1 MARVKPD
8 LAFVELQKASANA
21 HASIGQDPFEDGF
34 ISSEEPVQELE
45 SSLRANWRQLMDCHA
60 SIDTPWRRCRLPA

>member
-1 MARVKPD
+1 MARVKLD

-34 ISSEEPVQELE
+34 ISSEESVQELE

-60 SIDTPWRRCRLPA
+60 GIDTPWRRCRLPA